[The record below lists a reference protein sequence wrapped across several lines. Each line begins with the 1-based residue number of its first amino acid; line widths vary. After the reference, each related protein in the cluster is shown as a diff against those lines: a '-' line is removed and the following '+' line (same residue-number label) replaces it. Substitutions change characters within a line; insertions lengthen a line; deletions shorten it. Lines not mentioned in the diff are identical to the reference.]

1 LIDADLNPRGTPGTG
16 EAGAGGAPGAGG
28 GADGGGTAGTGA
40 RGTGGSPGTGGCSSI
55 SFPGP
60 VLTVFDAQTGTPI
73 CDPSFAVLVQA
84 DAGSVFDD
92 VAASACTPG
101 SYDCP
106 MTYDGGATPCP
117 FYLRGGLGYSTE
129 ATVDVRAPGYEHG
142 EVSGVSV
149 RRSGCV
155 PPFFPASHLNV
166 NLIPLPRDAGAA
178 ADAQLSSTW
187 AAK

>member
-1 LIDADLNPRGTPGTG
+1 VERPAP
-16 EAGAGGAPGAGG
+16 AGAQMEVELPALEREAQAEAPAP
-28 GADGGGTAGTGA
+28 AAA
-40 RGTGGSPGTGGCSSI
+40 RP
-55 SFPGP
+55 FPSLGP

-178 ADAQLSSTW
+178 ADAQLSSKW